1 MNKIK
6 LANLPTPIQKL
17 NNISENTGKNIYL
30 KRDDYTGMELTGNKI
45 RKLEYV
51 LADALAKGANTILTA
66 GGLQSNHCRATAAA
80 CAKLGLGCHLVLN
93 EKEVYQDEGNL
104 FLDYIFGAKIHLISK
119 DEDRNAYMDQLAQE
133 LEAEDKNTYL
143 IPIGASNA
151 VGSLGY
157 QETYEEIIEQEKQ
170 MDTSF
175 DTIVVTV
182 GSGGT
187 YAGLW
192 LANHLLNEEK
202 KVLGF
207 SVAAS
212 TEEFTRKVINI
223 VKEMNTEVK
232 DFDSI
237 HINDRYIGEGY
248 SIATSE
254 EIEDYVK
261 IAKQEGV
268 LFDPCYT
275 GKAFRGLLKEIQKGE
290 LDHAENILF
299 IHTGGLYGWTQENR
313 EIALRIVKE
322 NQ

>member
-51 LADALAKGANTILTA
+51 LADALAKGANTIITA

-80 CAKLGLGCHLVLN
+80 CAKLGLECHLVLK
-93 EKEVYQDEGNL
+93 EKEVYHEEGNL
-104 FLDYIFGAKIHLISK
+104 FLDYMFGAKIHLISK
-119 DEDRNAYMDQLAQE
+119 DEDRNAYMEQLAQE

-192 LANHLLNEEK
+192 LANHLLNKEK
-202 KVLGF
+202 KILGF
-207 SVAAS
+207 SVDAS

>member
-30 KRDDYTGMELTGNKI
+30 KRDEYTGMELTGNKI

-51 LADALAKGANTILTA
+51 LADALAKGANTIITA

-80 CAKLGLGCHLVLN
+80 CAKLGLECHLVLK
-93 EKEVYQDEGNL
+93 EKEVYHEEGNL
-104 FLDYIFGAKIHLISK
+104 FLDYMFGAKIHLISK
-119 DEDRNAYMDQLAQE
+119 DEDRNAYMEQLAQE

-192 LANHLLNEEK
+192 LANHLLNKEK
-202 KVLGF
+202 KILGF
-207 SVAAS
+207 SVDAS

>member
-51 LADALAKGANTILTA
+51 LADALAKGANTIITA

-80 CAKLGLGCHLVLN
+80 CAKLGVECHLVLK
-93 EKEVYQDEGNL
+93 EKEVYHEEGNL
-104 FLDYIFGAKIHLISK
+104 FLDYMFGAKIHLISK
-119 DEDRNAYMDQLAQE
+119 DEDRNAYMEQLAQE

-192 LANHLLNEEK
+192 LANHLLNKEK
-202 KVLGF
+202 KILGF
-207 SVAAS
+207 SVDAS

>member
-51 LADALAKGANTILTA
+51 LADALAKGANTIITA

-80 CAKLGLGCHLVLN
+80 CAKLGLECHLVLK
-93 EKEVYQDEGNL
+93 EKEVYHEEGNL
-104 FLDYIFGAKIHLISK
+104 FLDYMFGAKIHLISK
-119 DEDRNAYMDQLAQE
+119 DEDRNAYMEQLAQE

-192 LANHLLNEEK
+192 LANHLLNKEK
-202 KVLGF
+202 KILGF
-207 SVAAS
+207 SVDAS
-212 TEEFTRKVINI
+212 TEEFTRKVIDI

>member
-51 LADALAKGANTILTA
+51 LADALAKGANTIITA

-80 CAKLGLGCHLVLN
+80 CAKLGLECHLVLK
-93 EKEVYQDEGNL
+93 EKEVYHEEGNL
-104 FLDYIFGAKIHLISK
+104 FLDYMFGAKIHLISK
-119 DEDRNAYMDQLAQE
+119 DEDRNAYMEQLAQE

-170 MDTSF
+170 MGTSF

-192 LANHLLNEEK
+192 LANHLLNKEK
-202 KVLGF
+202 KILGF
-207 SVAAS
+207 SVDAS

-248 SIATSE
+248 SIVTSE